1 MEPSAGA
8 PEEQAPTRVRFASI
22 LGVGLGALAYFLTLL
37 HYSFDLLRGATAIR
51 YAEQFFEL
59 QADALRAGRL
69 WVPSNS
75 LGIEGFVVDDRTYSY
90 FGIFPALLRIPVQLV
105 THEYDG
111 RLTLV
116 SMAIGWIV
124 YAAMTTRLFWLI
136 RSRMGRPVNPNRT
149 EVVLAILFLAAST
162 GGTVLTFDAA
172 LPWVY
177 HEVYVWSVAS
187 VMGALY
193 WLLRVLSAPDR
204 TSIGWLFGFA
214 MIASM
219 TRTPGGWAVCL
230 ATIAAALWL
239 ASGRLRPRDSRLWL
253 RVLAA
258 GIVPLLVG
266 IMINYLKF
274 RHPYMFPLQ
283 NQVWTQLNAHRREVL
298 ADNGGTLAG
307 LQFFPSALVN
317 YFRLDGIRFV
327 DYFPWVTLPAEAADG
342 YGAVLD
348 QSSRTGSVPS
358 FMPLLFVLALASIPV
373 LFRRGAPEGL
383 RTIRLI
389 WFGALLMTGAVMA
402 YGYIAYRYTSEFVP
416 GLVVGAA
423 VTTVALGGWLSS
435 RSRGRSVVVV
445 GAFAGLTVFSLTAQM
460 VVGYTIAA
468 TTYKGP
474 ALESYLS
481 HQVAIS
487 GSRATF
493 KNLVTQSGGLPL
505 GGSADD
511 LWIRGDCD
519 ALYFNTGEAADP
531 WFLVQERDTAVVV
544 RIGSA
549 VAPGL
554 YPLLRDT
561 EESQNTVGLRVTGD
575 RQAQLVIDSVD
586 EGVKRGQLF
595 DLPPDALI
603 RVGARILPEYGFA
616 QISSTPGGDV
626 GFLPTARWD
635 ANQKPAFSSIEHA
648 PATEETPGLSV
659 RLAPTLPLPL
669 CQRIADSADVPISAA
684 N

>member
-1 MEPSAGA
+1 M
-8 PEEQAPTRVRFASI
+8 
-22 LGVGLGALAYFLTLL
+22 GVGIGAAAYFLTLL
-37 HYSFDLLRGATAIR
+37 HYSTDLLRGATAIR
-51 YAEQFFEL
+51 YAEQFFDL
-59 QADALRAGRL
+59 QADALRAGHL
-69 WVPSNS
+69 WVPPNS

-124 YAAMTTRLFWLI
+124 YATMTTRLFWLI
-136 RSRMGRPVNPNRT
+136 RSCMGRPATPTRL
-149 EVVLAILFLAAST
+149 ESVLAALFLAAST

-187 VMGALY
+187 VVGSFY
-193 WLLRVLSAPDR
+193 WLLRVLNAPDKR
-204 TSIGWLFGFA
+204 SIGWLFAFA
-214 MIASM
+214 MIAAL

-239 ASGRLRPRDSRLWL
+239 ASGRLRPRDPGLWL

-258 GIVPLLVG
+258 GMVPLLTG
-266 IMINYLKF
+266 MLINYLKF

-283 NQVWTQLNAHRREVL
+283 NQVWTQLNAHRREIL
-298 ADNGGTLAG
+298 AANGGTLAG

-327 DYFPWVTLPAEAADG
+327 DFFPWVTLPPEAAEG
-342 YGAVLD
+342 HGAVLD

-373 LFRRGAPEGL
+373 LFRRGLPSGV

-389 WFGALLMTGAVMA
+389 WFGALLMTGGVMA

-423 VTTVALGGWLSS
+423 VTTIAVGGWLSS
-435 RSRGRSVVVV
+435 RPRVLSVIFV
-445 GAFAGLTVFSLTAQM
+445 GAFAALTVFSLTAQM

-481 HQVAIS
+481 NQVAVS
-487 GSRATF
+487 GSTASYKR
-493 KNLVTQSGGLPL
+493 LVTQSDGLPL
-505 GGSADD
+505 GGKADD

-544 RIGSA
+544 RTGSA

-561 EESQNTVGLRVTGD
+561 EESDNTVDLRVTED
-575 RQAQLVIDSVD
+575 RQAQLVIDTVD

-595 DLPPDALI
+595 ELPPDVEI
-603 RVGARILPEYGFA
+603 RVGSRVMPEYGFA
-616 QISSTPGGDV
+616 QISSTPGGVV

-635 ANQKPAFSSIEHA
+635 ANQKPMFSSIEPA
-648 PATEETPGLSV
+648 PAVGETPGLSV
-659 RLAPTLPLPL
+659 RPAEVLPLPL
-669 CQRIADSADVPISAA
+669 CQRIARAADLQISAA